1 MEDDEFLGIKI
12 KKRAEPAKKKKK
24 SKSKFFVKKVKKQES
39 SEQEKKHHN
48 INPVIVVIIVIGVI
62 LLVLNSPIFKIKTI
76 KVINNSELSTEK
88 IIEIS
93 GLTEGMNLFRI
104 NKLHRIRTLESNP
117 YILDAKI
124 SRKLPSELIITVKER
139 VPTYLLQ
146 FADSYVYINN
156 QGYILEISSKPR
168 DIPTIVGFTTDL
180 SNIVEGGRID
190 VEDLKLLNT
199 VIKIYETCKDNDLGQ
214 YITKIDV
221 SNTKDYMITMDEL
234 GKVVYIG
241 DGSELNTRI
250 IYLKAILDA
259 NENIPGTIFLDID
272 LNTQKVYF
280 RPNT

>member
-1 MEDDEFLGIKI
+1 MEDDELLGIKI
-12 KKRAEPAKKKKK
+12 KKKEEPAQGKKKTKR
-24 SKSKFFVKKVKKQES
+24 KFFKIKKRVKKDES
-39 SEQEKKHHN
+39 SEQEKKHFQ
-48 INPVIVVIIVIGVI
+48 IQPMIIVILVIGVI
-62 LLVLNSPIFKIKTI
+62 LIVLNSPLFKVKTI

-104 NKLHRIRTLESNP
+104 HKLSRIKSLESNP

-180 SNIVEGGRID
+180 SNIVECGRID
-190 VEDLKLLNT
+190 V
-199 VIKIYETCKDNDLGQ
+199 
-214 YITKIDV
+214 
-221 SNTKDYMITMDEL
+221 
-234 GKVVYIG
+234 
-241 DGSELNTRI
+241 
-250 IYLKAILDA
+250 
-259 NENIPGTIFLDID
+259 
-272 LNTQKVYF
+272 
-280 RPNT
+280 